1 MAAPATADY
10 SYPYRDYSYPYRDYS
25 YPYRP
30 SNPRLRQ
37 LPPILAA
44 NALPHPSGIDLSMTF
59 FDRLVHLG
67 HCTKKLRTQFRCHPN
82 ISSLVRH
89 TIYHGELVDGVDS
102 ADRPPLAP
110 LLPPFVLCD
119 VRAGVEQPSPGGS
132 FFNRAE
138 ASVVAHTVLALLAL
152 GLEPSQLGVICL
164 YKAQVLSRAGDFRS
178 GGSGLAASVS
188 QLAYSGGHN
197 QRRAVGERLCEFAC
211 HQHRRRFPGN
221 PMPPAP
227 PRPPS
232 KSLTLSANAASLA
245 AVYRIF
251 ARLPLQGAERDVIL
265 LSTCRSERLGF
276 VERYLR
282 ARACLGPQQRG
293 AASGTVLCSLR
304 RANVAL
310 TRAKHHLLLIGNR
323 ECLARR
329 CVLDCTGQ

>member
-1 MAAPATADY
+1 MHIPKHRCRNHPYDSYYLPPSTPTAAPATADY
-10 SYPYRDYSYPYRDYS
+10 SYPYRDYSYPYRL
-25 YPYRP
+25 

-67 HCTKKLRTQFRCHPN
+67 HCTKKLRTQYRCHPN

-119 VRAGVEQPSPGGS
+119 VRSGVEQPSPGGS

-178 GGSGLAASVS
+178 GGSGL
-188 QLAYSGGHN
+188 G
-197 QRRAVGERLCEFAC
+197 
-211 HQHRRRFPGN
+211 RRRVAACVFRWAQS
-221 PMPPAP
+221 AP
-227 PRPPS
+227 CCRREAVRVCLS
-232 KSLTLSANAASLA
+232 SARSTLSRQSHSPGTAQASIEIFDALSSR
-245 AVYRIF
+245 RI
-251 ARLPLQGAERDVIL
+251 ARRSRT
-265 LSTCRSERLGF
+265 STGF
-276 VERYLR
+276 PFR
-282 ARACLGPQQRG
+282 APSAMSSSSPRA
-293 AASGTVLCSLR
+293 AASGL
-304 RANVAL
+304 AL
-310 TRAKHHLLLIGNR
+310 
-323 ECLARR
+323 
-329 CVLDCTGQ
+329 